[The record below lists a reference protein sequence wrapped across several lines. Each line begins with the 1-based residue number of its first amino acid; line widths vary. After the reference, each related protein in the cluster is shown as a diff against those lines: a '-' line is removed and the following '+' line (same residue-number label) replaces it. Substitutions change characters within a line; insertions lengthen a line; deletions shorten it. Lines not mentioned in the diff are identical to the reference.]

1 MNHLVRIVRSATPC
15 TAVEFRKETYGRQGV
30 QSFLRDVM
38 AMANASVEGPR
49 YIITGVVMDQ
59 KGRKQLADVAREDF
73 SGKPAYQALVN
84 DYIEP
89 PIRVRYRP
97 VSVDGKRV
105 GVFEI
110 GECQDRPYMMRID
123 FSETLRRGDAYARV
137 NETAVKMGRRQLLTL
152 FERKFR
158 DSVSAA
164 NIEVGFPGEIIHKD
178 LRLATVS
185 LARLPS
191 LVAVAKLKELIDTK
205 ERVAASAANTM
216 VARLTHARLFGSD
229 SPYEERS
236 TEDIEAE
243 MRQIE
248 RRYRDRDHHFLF
260 EEHRHEIQLVVY
272 NQGDEELRDVSV
284 SLVMP
289 NHDALYVAE
298 RLPKRPQDERL
309 VDRPPAEQ
317 ADYPAV
323 ALRDG
328 SALITAKLGDIGPG
342 EPLKVFA
349 APLRICA
356 GDALA
361 GRRVGIQYAVQA
373 QNLRSP
379 ATGRLRLLFAT
390 RAASARA
397 AAQ

>member
-1 MNHLVRIVRSATPC
+1 MNRLVRIVRSATPC
-15 TAVEFRKETYGRQGV
+15 TAVQFRKDAYGRQGV
-30 QSFLRDVM
+30 QGFLRDVM

-49 YIITGVVMDQ
+49 YIVVGVESDGT
-59 KGRKQLADVAREDF
+59 GRKRVVDLPREDF

-84 DYIEP
+84 DHIEP
-89 PIRVRYRP
+89 PIRIRYRP

-123 FSETLRRGDAYARV
+123 FSETLRRGDAYVRV
-137 NETAVKMGRRQLLTL
+137 NGSTVKMGRRQLLAL
-152 FERKFR
+152 FEKKFR

-164 NIEVGFPGEIIHKD
+164 NIEVGFPGDIIHKD
-178 LRLATVS
+178 LKLATAR
-185 LARLPS
+185 LERLPS
-191 LVAVAKLKELIDTK
+191 LVASTKLKEFMETK
-205 ERVAASAANTM
+205 QRVAASAANTM

-248 RRYRDRDHHFLF
+248 RRYRDRDQHFLF
-260 EEHRHEIQLVVY
+260 EQHRHEVQIVIY
-272 NQGDEELRDVSV
+272 NQGEEELRDASV

-298 RLPKRPQDERL
+298 HLPKRPQGDKF

-323 ALRDG
+323 TLRDD
-328 SALITAKLGDIGPG
+328 SVLVTAKLGDIEPG
-342 EPLKVFA
+342 APLEVFA

-356 GDALA
+356 GDALC
-361 GRRVGIQYAVQA
+361 GRRIGIQYSVYA

-379 ATGRLRLLFAT
+379 ARGKLRLLFTAPV
-390 RAASARA
+390 ASARA